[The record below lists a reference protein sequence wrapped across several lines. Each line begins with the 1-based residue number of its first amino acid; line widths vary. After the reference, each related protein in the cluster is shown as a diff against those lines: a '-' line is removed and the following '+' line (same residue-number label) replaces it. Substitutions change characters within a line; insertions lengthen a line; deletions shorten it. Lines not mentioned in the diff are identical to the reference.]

1 MGSTPTG
8 AHNGSDYVHAA
19 LPSSKLEVMEG
30 QSHIATITA
39 PYLLDPSL
47 LALLQPAL
55 GAAGEAEIRWSS
67 R

>member
-1 MGSTPTG
+1 VGSTPTG
-8 AHNGSDYVHAA
+8 AQTGSDYVRAA

-47 LALLQPAL
+47 LALQRAL
-55 GAAGEAEIRWSS
+55 GAAGEADIRWSS
-67 R
+67 K